1 MSFCRQSV
9 LAAEG
14 DVSGLGIHGVHD
26 GQRFQMVSQV
36 ADDAAAGLESLL
48 DGDADP
54 FQGGAGLGD
63 DGDQSLQRAAVGQKI
78 IDDQDVVVWPQK
90 FFGDDDLIFTFVGE
104 GFHLGHIHFP
114 FDVDAFGFF
123 GEDHRRMEMLGC
135 HTGDADTG
143 RFDGE
148 DFVDGFAGEPFL
160 EFGADLIEKFNVHLV
175 VEKAVHFQYI
185 PFLYDSVFL
194 DSFL

>member
-90 FFGDDDLIFTFVGE
+90 FFGDDDLIFTLWVKDSTSATY
-104 GFHLGHIHFP
+104 ISP
-114 FDVDAFGFF
+114 S
-123 GEDHRRMEMLGC
+123 MLMLLDFLAKT
-135 HTGDADTG
+135 TGAWKC
-143 RFDGE
+143 
-148 DFVDGFAGEPFL
+148 L
-160 EFGADLIEKFNVHLV
+160 
-175 VEKAVHFQYI
+175 AVIQAMRYRT
-185 PFLYDSVFL
+185 LRW
-194 DSFL
+194 